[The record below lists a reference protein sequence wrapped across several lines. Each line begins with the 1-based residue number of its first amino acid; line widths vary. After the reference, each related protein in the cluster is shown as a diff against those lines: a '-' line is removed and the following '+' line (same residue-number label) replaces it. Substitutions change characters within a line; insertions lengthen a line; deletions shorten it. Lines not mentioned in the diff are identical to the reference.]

1 MSTEINELADRWIRR
16 RSDRRFSLP
25 SALLLSVSA
34 WRDLTIPRRKC
45 VHLEA
50 VAEATPGIRAWVRLQ
65 QQVRNSEANDGMF
78 SYHAGGVQGMMGGGN
93 FGSSSGSMQHPQQPR
108 RLFDSPQPQPQ
119 QQQQGS
125 SQEGQQNF
133 NPMQQAYL
141 QFALQAQQQK
151 AQQQARMGML
161 GSSKDQDARMGMLN
175 MQGTYPRHLVQPTNG
190 MPSGNSMQTSANETH
205 VLDHIASTNK
215 SLGSAE
221 HLQMQQPRQ
230 LNAPSP
236 KAALSD
242 AGLPSKSSLQSGR
255 GPNKHSSDQDLPN
268 NNSMFSKPRYW
279 HFVKGEGS
287 LPRELFKSIAPPP
300 LEIFAKEADNGGDT
314 EVPLATGHSQLFQ
327 NLGKEAA
334 STDAV
339 TKEEQQTDA
348 FPVKSDQGA
357 DASTQQ
363 TPRSDSI
370 ADKGKAV
377 ASDGGQ
383 SNVPPQAIS
392 PSSLWIQPLPGHIM
406 DHRLIFPFSL
416 KNMTLMDPQQP
427 MPINGLLAT
436 NLEKKRIRPDL
447 VLRLQIEEKKLRL
460 SALQSRVKDEVDR
473 QQQDIMS
480 MPDRPYRKFVRL
492 CE

>member
-1 MSTEINELADRWIRR
+1 MDEKTIRSPFLSSVGSSSLRLCLAGLDNSSKKVRASGGSGGGYARNPGMGPAGR
-16 RSDRRFSLP
+16 TN
-25 SALLLSVSA
+25 SASSAASPTSSSSSVQQQQQQQLAS
-34 WRDLTIPRRKC
+34 RQ
-45 VHLEA
+45 
-50 VAEATPGIRAWVRLQ
+50 Q

-78 SYHAGGVQGMMGGGN
+78 AYHAGGVQGMMGGGN
-93 FGSSSGSMQHPQQPR
+93 FCSSSGSMQHPQQPR

-161 GSSKDQDARMGMLN
+161 GSSKDQDARMGPQQRNETKPHPQQVGTGQLMPGN
-175 MQGTYPRHLVQPTNG
+175 IIRPMQAPQALLVISLGMSGSGKARHAISTFASTSSPRMMNPAANPFSAQGRDNPLYPRHLVQPTNG
-190 MPSGNSMQTSANETH
+190 TPSGNSMQTSANETH
-205 VLDHIASTNK
+205 VLDHTASTNK

-255 GPNKHSSDQDLPN
+255 GTKQAQQRSGFTKQQLHVFKAQILA
-268 NNSMFSKPRYW
+268 FRRLK
-279 HFVKGEGS
+279 KGEGS

-300 LEIFAKEADNGGDT
+300 LEI
-314 EVPLATGHSQLFQ
+314 
-327 NLGKEAA
+327 
-334 STDAV
+334 
-339 TKEEQQTDA
+339 EQ
-348 FPVKSDQGA
+348 
-357 DASTQQ
+357 
-363 TPRSDSI
+363 
-370 ADKGKAV
+370 
-377 ASDGGQ
+377 
-383 SNVPPQAIS
+383 
-392 PSSLWIQPLPGHIM
+392 
-406 DHRLIFPFSL
+406 
-416 KNMTLMDPQQP
+416 
-427 MPINGLLAT
+427 
-436 NLEKKRIRPDL
+436 
-447 VLRLQIEEKKLRL
+447 KKLRL

-480 MPDRPYRKFVRL
+480 MPDRPYRKFVML

>member
-1 MSTEINELADRWIRR
+1 MESGPQQRNETK
-16 RSDRRFSLP
+16 P
-25 SALLLSVSA
+25 H
-34 WRDLTIPRRKC
+34 P
-45 VHLEA
+45 
-50 VAEATPGIRAWVRLQ
+50 
-65 QQVRNSEANDGMF
+65 QQVGTGQLMPGNIIRPMQAPQ
-78 SYHAGGVQGMMGGGN
+78 GVNNMGTNQLALSQQWQVMQAWALASCG
-93 FGSSSGSMQHPQQPR
+93 FTVSIPVSSQPSSSSGVPGENSPR
-108 RLFDSPQPQPQ
+108 PSSAGDISGQSGSGKARHAISTSSFASTSSPRMMNPAANPFSA
-119 QQQQGS
+119 QGRD
-125 SQEGQQNF
+125 
-133 NPMQQAYL
+133 NPL
-141 QFALQAQQQK
+141 
-151 AQQQARMGML
+151 
-161 GSSKDQDARMGMLN
+161 
-175 MQGTYPRHLVQPTNG
+175 YPRHLVQPTNG

-255 GPNKHSSDQDLPN
+255 GTKQAQQRSGFTKQRLHVFKAQILA
-268 NNSMFSKPRYW
+268 FRRLK
-279 HFVKGEGS
+279 KGEGS
-287 LPRELFKSIAPPP
+287 LPRELFKSVAPPP
-300 LEIFAKEADNGGDT
+300 LEVQTQFLSLESGKESKTAASSNGQIFAKEADNGGDT

-327 NLGKEAA
+327 NLEKEAA

-357 DASTQQ
+357 DASTQE

-392 PSSLWIQPLPGHIM
+392 PQQPKDTASARKYHGPLF
-406 DHRLIFPFSL
+406 DFPFFTQKHDTYGSATANANSL
-416 KNMTLMDPQQP
+416 KK
-427 MPINGLLAT
+427 INGLLAT

>member
-1 MSTEINELADRWIRR
+1 MESGPQQRNETK
-16 RSDRRFSLP
+16 P
-25 SALLLSVSA
+25 H
-34 WRDLTIPRRKC
+34 P
-45 VHLEA
+45 
-50 VAEATPGIRAWVRLQ
+50 
-65 QQVRNSEANDGMF
+65 QQVGTGQLMPGNIIRPMQAPQ
-78 SYHAGGVQGMMGGGN
+78 GVNNMGTNQLALSQQWQCG
-93 FGSSSGSMQHPQQPR
+93 FTVSIPVSSQPSSSSGVPGENSPR
-108 RLFDSPQPQPQ
+108 PSSAGDISGQSGSGKARHAISTSSFASTSSPRMMNPAANPFSA
-119 QQQQGS
+119 QGRD
-125 SQEGQQNF
+125 
-133 NPMQQAYL
+133 NPL
-141 QFALQAQQQK
+141 
-151 AQQQARMGML
+151 
-161 GSSKDQDARMGMLN
+161 
-175 MQGTYPRHLVQPTNG
+175 YPRHLVQPTNG

-242 AGLPSKSSLQSGR
+242 AGLTYTDAVPVRVHVQDKSSNKTVENQARSLESG
-255 GPNKHSSDQDLPN
+255 KESKTAASSNGQ
-268 NNSMFSKPRYW
+268 
-279 HFVKGEGS
+279 
-287 LPRELFKSIAPPP
+287 
-300 LEIFAKEADNGGDT
+300 IFAKEADNGGDT

-327 NLGKEAA
+327 NLEKEAA

-348 FPVKSDQGA
+348 
-357 DASTQQ
+357 STQK

-392 PSSLWIQPLPGHIM
+392 PQQPKDTASARKYHGPLF
-406 DHRLIFPFSL
+406 DFPFFTQKHDTYGSATANANSL
-416 KNMTLMDPQQP
+416 KK
-427 MPINGLLAT
+427 INGLLAT